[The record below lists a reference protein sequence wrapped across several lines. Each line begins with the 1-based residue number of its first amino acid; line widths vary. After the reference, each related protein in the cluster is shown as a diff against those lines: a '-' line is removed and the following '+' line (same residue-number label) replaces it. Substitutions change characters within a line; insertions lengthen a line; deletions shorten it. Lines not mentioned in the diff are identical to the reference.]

1 MHIIL
6 WLFFV
11 KLFAHKTKLIIV
23 DLLIN
28 DKITRRI
35 RRGALIIK
43 NLSGGCAG
51 KISTHRYGQ
60 SAYFIVMYFSGT
72 WTLVMPM

>member
-28 DKITRRI
+28 GKITRRI

-43 NLSGGCAG
+43 NLSGADAG
-51 KISTHRYGQ
+51 KI
-60 SAYFIVMYFSGT
+60 
-72 WTLVMPM
+72 